1 MRSDSFPRRGWRG
14 KQVLADPFDHLTRG
28 EIKKNARQHLLKRVL
43 DTAR

>member
-1 MRSDSFPRRGWRG
+1 MRTDSFPSHGWRG
-14 KQVLADPFDHLTRG
+14 RQVLAGPFDHLTRC